1 MLEFPEPL
9 DFTQLIETLKKAQ
22 AKTTLKEQRLEIE
35 LALVESELNPNSS
48 NFVDLVWAIELVSQ
62 IDYSSRNWQPA
73 PEQLIDFFEQENSA

>member
-22 AKTTLKEQRLEIE
+22 TKTTLKEQRLEIE

-48 NFVDLVWAIELVSQ
+48 NFVDLVWAIELLSQ